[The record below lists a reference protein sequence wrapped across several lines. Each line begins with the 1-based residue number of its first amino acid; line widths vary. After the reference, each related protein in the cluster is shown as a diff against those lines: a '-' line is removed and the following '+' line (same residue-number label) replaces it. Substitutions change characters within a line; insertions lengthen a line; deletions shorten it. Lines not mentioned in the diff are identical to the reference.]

1 MNFHFRLKTD
11 IGSLKTQ
18 ITELKHDAL
27 VEKKK
32 MDQTKQ
38 SVTSLEHHLK
48 RSNNSNQRSQKEVQK
63 ALNSAKTLRH
73 QIKIL
78 EVRVEKQR
86 KVISQTEEE
95 RNHYL
100 QESTEQAKRVEELLD
115 EVRDAESLV
124 YTYRKEMRDLET
136 QLKQQ
141 QNLYSAVRNDRS
153 GILMNYDTL
162 LRVASGHFHF
172 KTYAHL

>member
-1 MNFHFRLKTD
+1 M
-11 IGSLKTQ
+11 Q
-18 ITELKHDAL
+18 KHEAL

-48 RSNNSNQRSQKEVQK
+48 RSNNANQRSQKEVSK

-78 EVRVEKQR
+78 EARVEKQR

-100 QESTEQAKRVEELLD
+100 QESTEQVILTSIDSKPSMQKSLNFHAK
-115 EVRDAESLV
+115 
-124 YTYRKEMRDLET
+124 K
-136 QLKQQ
+136 
-141 QNLYSAVRNDRS
+141 
-153 GILMNYDTL
+153 
-162 LRVASGHFHF
+162 
-172 KTYAHL
+172 

>member
-1 MNFHFRLKTD
+1 MLTASIVLRKLHAFCRYILLFFIL
-11 IGSLKTQ
+11 
-18 ITELKHDAL
+18 
-27 VEKKK
+27 
-32 MDQTKQ
+32 DQTKQ

-78 EVRVEKQR
+78 EARVEKQR

-100 QESTEQAKRVEELLD
+100 QESTEQVLL
-115 EVRDAESLV
+115 
-124 YTYRKEMRDLET
+124 TY
-136 QLKQQ
+136 
-141 QNLYSAVRNDRS
+141 
-153 GILMNYDTL
+153 
-162 LRVASGHFHF
+162 
-172 KTYAHL
+172 